1 MINDNS
7 YINKQAKH
15 TVKFFFIYTHTNV
28 KILGAVSFF
37 FLRVFLID

>member
-15 TVKFFFIYTHTNV
+15 TVKKMYIYTHTNV
-28 KILGAVSFF
+28 QILGAVSFF
-37 FLRVFLID
+37 LRARAFN